1 MTCKRRG
8 GDEQMFGANHQVP
21 HAGGSYAAGLS
32 PPLAARAAPTLNMSW
47 HHPDL
52 YIFLCL
58 LAGIAALLAI
68 IYEFCRR
75 KPEQGDRPVYLGKAK
90 PLDGL
95 LRDRPS
101 LTALN
106 KRRIRWLTVV
116 AVAMIAIGLVYT
128 GKLTPNLAQSQAGVC
143 AIKGNISSS
152 GERI

>member
-1 MTCKRRG
+1 
-8 GDEQMFGANHQVP
+8 
-21 HAGGSYAAGLS
+21 
-32 PPLAARAAPTLNMSW
+32 MSW

-75 KPEQGDRPVYLGKAK
+75 KPEQGDRPVYLRKAK